1 MEQTQELE
9 KMLSEALPLLR
20 KFNEWQEVEAQKE
33 KIRQEIESESERE
46 FNAWIE
52 QRKKEQAQQEHD
64 MEQLKKKLM

>member
-1 MEQTQELE
+1 MEQTRELE

-20 KFNEWQEVEAQKE
+20 KFNVWQEVEAQKE

-52 QRKKEQAQQEHD
+52 QRKKEQEQQEHD
-64 MEQLKKKLM
+64 TEQLKKEMI

>member
-1 MEQTQELE
+1 MEQMELE

-33 KIRQEIESESERE
+33 KIRQEIEAESERE

-52 QRKKEQAQQEHD
+52 QRRKDQAQQEQD
-64 MEQLKKKLM
+64 AEQLKKEFV